1 MTLDDGNHKRLDRKE
16 MSFSNRLADRLGDSY
31 GCQSNSRLSKTRDN
45 ETTLKGRSKRKSW

>member
-31 GCQSNSRLSKTRDN
+31 GC
-45 ETTLKGRSKRKSW
+45 